1 MQLMTPKKYMLYEC
15 ISAMQ
20 KAIRRGDAK
29 MAGYWACE
37 IWRGGFDRYVWRRL
51 LIISAEDC
59 FGIITKEV
67 MALNDAYLVINGY
80 QRGAGGGQL
89 FVCKAAY
96 LLALAEKS
104 RDVDNLINAV
114 LMDGMGITDE
124 EIAADIAAA
133 EAADAPRL
141 EVPWEAYD
149 YHSARGKKAGKTR
162 ESFMADEQAA
172 LKPLR
177 PGLFDHLVTKEA
189 LDANAPL
196 REQRRAEE
204 AAQQKLKLN
213 AGHIPD
219 AKEPK

>member
-1 MQLMTPKKYMLYEC
+1 MQLMTPKKYMLYEVVSC
-15 ISAMQ
+15 MQ

-37 IWRGGFDRYVWRRL
+37 MWRGGFDRYVWRRL
-51 LIISAEDC
+51 LIISAEDI
-59 FGIITKEV
+59 FGVITKEV
-67 MALNDAYLVINGY
+67 LALHDAYLVINTY
-80 QRGAGGGQL
+80 QKGAGGGQL

-114 LMDGMGITDE
+114 VMDGMGITDE
-124 EIAADIAAA
+124 EIAADIAAS
-133 EAADAPRL
+133 EPADSPRI

-149 YHSARGKKAGKTR
+149 YHSPRGKKAGKTR

-177 PGLFDHLVTKEA
+177 PGLFDHLVTQEA
-189 LDANAPL
+189 LDAHRPA
-196 REQRRAEE
+196 REQQKS
-204 AAQQKLKLN
+204 QQQLKLN
-213 AGHIPD
+213 GAHID
-219 AKEPK
+219 GGDKDKEQK